1 MKYNFLGEVR
11 KLSDS
16 RVIEGKA
23 ITFETESN
31 DLGFIEVVH
40 RGAIT
45 QEVIN
50 SSDIVFN
57 YNHKRDN
64 ILARSNKGSGSL
76 SVELKEDGVYFRM
89 EAPHTQFADEVLE
102 QIERGDLNKCSFCF
116 TIPKVEGA
124 EKWSKRSDGKMQRDI
139 YMINELFDLSVV
151 VDAAYSDTY
160 ISARNQEAMEA
171 EKQLAEVTEE
181 TPEEEINKDTETII
195 EEVVEETPVVEE
207 VEIKEEEERSLPESN
222 NTNTE
227 IKFSTMEKRFSFI
240 KAINAVANNQH
251 LDEVN
256 AAVVNEGIKM
266 MRNAGLSFGGQIQI
280 PVGEVRAAFTDTTG
294 NGSEIVAT
302 EVFDIVSPL
311 RAKNVLV
318 QAGAKFLTGLVGDV
332 KIPVMGANS
341 VDWATETGA
350 ASDGAGGFADVTLTP
365 KRLTA
370 YVEISK
376 QLLTQDS
383 VDVENAIRQDLI
395 NAINSKLEET
405 ILGSAAGTASKP
417 AGMFNGKTTVKSATT
432 MAKIAEVEAGVEAKG
447 VYGDTK
453 WIVSPSFKS
462 ALRAVGKTGN
472 GSNPIYMNGEI
483 DGTPALSTG
492 NVGAGLA
499 VYGDFS
505 NLAIGHWGAV
515 DVTVDPYTQAKNGK
529 IVLVVNT
536 YFDAKELRDVFGFA
550 TTSAS

>member
-1 MKYNFLGEVR
+1 MKYEVRGEVR
-11 KLSDS
+11 ASTES
-16 RVIEGKA
+16 RLIEGKA
-23 ITFETESN
+23 ISFETPSN
-31 DLGFIEVVH
+31 DLGFIEVLH
-40 RGAIT
+40 RGCIT
-45 QEVIN
+45 PEVIQKSN
-50 SSDIVFN
+50 IVFT

-64 ILARSNKGSGSL
+64 ILGRSDKGEGTL
-76 SVELKEDGVYFRM
+76 NVILEDDGVYFSL
-89 EAPHTQFADEVLE
+89 EAPNTRFGDEILE
-102 QIERGDLNKCSFCF
+102 QVRRKDLNKCSFCF
-116 TIPKVEGA
+116 TIPDTPEA
-124 EKWSKRSDGKMQRDI
+124 QKWSKVDGKMMRDI
-139 YMINELFDLSVV
+139 YEISELFDLSVV
-151 VDAAYSDTY
+151 VDPAYSDTY
-160 ISARNQEAMEA
+160 ICARSEELKEA
-171 EKQLAEVTEE
+171 EKQFTEEEDPSDEGTEE
-181 TPEEEINKDTETII
+181 TLDENTPSEEDITPED
-195 EEVVEETPVVEE
+195 EEV
-207 VEIKEEEERSLPESN
+207 KEEEERNLPEPI
-222 NTNTE
+222 NTNTNF
-227 IKFSTMEKRFSFI
+227 IMEKRFSFI
-240 KAINAVANNQH
+240 KAVNAVANNKH
-251 LDEVN
+251 LDEVSS
-256 AAVVNEGIKM
+256 AVVNEGTKQ
-266 MRNAGLSFGGQIQI
+266 MRNAGLSFGGQIQL
-280 PVGEVRAAFTDTTG
+280 PVGEVRAAYTDTAG

-350 ASDGAGGFADVTLTP
+350 ASDGAGGFADVTLSP

-405 ILGSAAGTASKP
+405 ILGSAAGTTSKP

-453 WIVSPSFKS
+453 WIVSPSFKAS
-462 ALRAVGKTGN
+462 LRAVGKTGN
-472 GSNPIYMNGEI
+472 GSNPIYTNGEI

-492 NVGAGLA
+492 NVGTGLA

-505 NLAIGHWGAV
+505 NYAIGQFGSI
-515 DVTVDPYTQAKNGK
+515 DITVDPYTQAKNGK